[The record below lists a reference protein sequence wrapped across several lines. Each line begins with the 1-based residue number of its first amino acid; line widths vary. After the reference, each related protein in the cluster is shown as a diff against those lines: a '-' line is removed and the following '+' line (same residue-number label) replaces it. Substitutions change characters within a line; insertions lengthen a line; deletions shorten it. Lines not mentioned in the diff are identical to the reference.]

1 MASGAPDSF
10 EWKGAQVTDEA
21 SLVRLSE
28 AAIVQN
34 EALGAYAIWRFGLGF
49 QERDEE
55 SVALPLVFL
64 LLPLILH
71 GPTLAMVL
79 STQKASGL
87 HLLAGKLSERRED
100 LLAVHERALAL
111 RQLTLESLMLAE
123 QSQLISIDPSTA
135 VIRAFSPH
143 HELQVP
149 TLPERIRRITPAC
162 EKIGYWFAGLSDQQ
176 VAHTLKVG
184 F

>member
-1 MASGAPDSF
+1 MTNGSRVA
-10 EWKGAQVTDEA
+10 
-21 SLVRLSE
+21 RLSE

-49 QERDEE
+49 QEHDGQA
-55 SVALPLVFL
+55 VTLPLTFL

-71 GPTLAMVL
+71 APTLAMVL

-87 HLLAGKLSERRED
+87 HLFAGKLGEKREN
-100 LLAVHERALAL
+100 LLAVHGRALAL
-111 RQLTLESLMLAE
+111 RQLTLGSLMIAE
-123 QSQLISIDPSTA
+123 QSRLVRIEPSTA
-135 VIRAFSPH
+135 TIQAFNPH
-143 HELQVP
+143 HELQAPV
-149 TLPERIRRITPAC
+149 LPERIRRITPAC

-176 VAHTLKVG
+176 IAHTLKVR